1 MYGKSSPGSASCV
14 KERQSGQSG
23 VRFCGAVLVRVWH
36 GVAVEACYAE
46 VMSVAEG
53 VVRQSGCAMESSVM
67 GWRVLAVM
75 FRFGFALYVWVRQ
88 SCQVKGGEVR

>member
-1 MYGKSSPGSASCV
+1 MRFA
-14 KERQSGQSG
+14 QLWIGQP
-23 VRFCGAVLVRVWH
+23 
-36 GVAVEACYAE
+36 VEACYAE

-53 VVRQSGCAMESSVM
+53 VVRQSGCDMESSVVE
-67 GWRVLAVM
+67 WCVSAVM